1 MRIQPPCLQ
10 VRKNNC
16 SDTPALN
23 TRLIA
28 QLAIAEASA
37 RLNFISI
44 AVKTQR
50 FALSQ
55 PDKDRVVEQR
65 TCSMTDDCTSK
76 GKRNCTARNL
86 HCLPPIKVPAIS
98 RYRDNA
104 LSLAE
109 QVHICICTNKREKE
123 KGLLLFTRQRRFA
136 PKLPLS
142 IAFRLL

>member
-28 QLAIAEASA
+28 QLAVAEASA
-37 RLNFISI
+37 RLNFLSI

-65 TCSMTDDCTSK
+65 TCSMMDDCTSK
-76 GKRNCTARNL
+76 GKRNCTARNPRY
-86 HCLPPIKVPAIS
+86 HGIAIT
-98 RYRDNA
+98 RYR
-104 LSLAE
+104 SLNK
-109 QVHICICTNKREKE
+109 HIYVCICTNKREKE

-142 IAFRLL
+142 IVFRLR